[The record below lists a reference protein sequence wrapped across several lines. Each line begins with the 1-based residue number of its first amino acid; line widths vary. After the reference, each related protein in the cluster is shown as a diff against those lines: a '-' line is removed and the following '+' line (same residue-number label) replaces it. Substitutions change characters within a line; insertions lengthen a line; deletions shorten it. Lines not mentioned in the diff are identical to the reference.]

1 MGGAYSPLASL
12 FVASLSV
19 DGVVPPAAKSYVI
32 HRCVLNDFSN
42 ASEAATNASSKIRSA
57 CFSNTSRNKGL
68 VSTPTR
74 AKEFPQ
80 YSQCSKTDANAPPS
94 STRCNV
100 SSKAF
105 LYDYALCE
113 VHTDNKIADSS
124 AVTLLLLLLLA
135 VTPVSM
141 FVSSPSLKIG
151 VLRHHVKQVYSVHI
165 RQLLRSIVRRQ
176 PPSHLIARVP
186 HEHFSPCKN
195 ALLSAV
201 SFQKY
206 SDLTVSQILKHSAT
220 ESVLATSPTTS
231 STSSYLPSS
240 RSLKSSITG
249 TSGTLALNRS
259 AYNSKSNASSS
270 RQFLPLLLRLRDL
283 RMSEMSPRHPI
294 QQLLIHRSRSCHAF
308 RSFREISA
316 RFLQFGSASRA
327 LRQVPSGVFNP
338 IAHDIVRLECA
349 ARNAR

>member
-1 MGGAYSPLASL
+1 MPLMKAATGACSKREWGGAYSPLASL

-105 LYDYALCE
+105 LYDSALCE
-113 VHTDNKIADSS
+113 DHTDNKIADSS

-141 FVSSPSLKIG
+141 FVSSPSLKIARYC
-151 VLRHHVKQVYSVHI
+151 VTTSNTCTLCTSVNFFARSYGDNH
-165 RQLLRSIVRRQ
+165 LLTS
-176 PPSHLIARVP
+176 SHAFLTNTSLLA
-186 HEHFSPCKN
+186 KN

-201 SFQKY
+201 SFPKY
-206 SDLTVSQILKHSAT
+206 FDRRTCPTILKHS
-220 ESVLATSPTTS
+220 
-231 STSSYLPSS
+231 
-240 RSLKSSITG
+240 G
-249 TSGTLALNRS
+249 N
-259 AYNSKSNASSS
+259 
-270 RQFLPLLLRLRDL
+270 
-283 RMSEMSPRHPI
+283 
-294 QQLLIHRSRSCHAF
+294 
-308 RSFREISA
+308 
-316 RFLQFGSASRA
+316 
-327 LRQVPSGVFNP
+327 
-338 IAHDIVRLECA
+338 
-349 ARNAR
+349 